1 MEVFLYFCR
10 DRLKPAMLEQIRPQI
25 EQLIARYEAVK
36 AENEQ
41 LRQELQACEETGA
54 SLRKQIY
61 ELESEIETRKLA
73 EAFSSGTFNSQAKAK
88 VDTLIKEIDKCIS
101 YLEEA

>member
-1 MEVFLYFCR
+1 
-10 DRLKPAMLEQIRPQI
+10 MLERVRQEI

-36 AENEQ
+36 AENEH

-54 SLRKQIY
+54 SLRKQIH

-73 EAFSSGTFNSQAKAK
+73 EAFSGFSHNAEAKAK
-88 VDTLIKEIDKCIS
+88 VDTLIREIDKCIS

>member
-1 MEVFLYFCR
+1 
-10 DRLKPAMLEQIRPQI
+10 MLEEVRKHI

-36 AENEQ
+36 AENEK
-41 LRQELQACEETGA
+41 LREELRASEETGA
-54 SLRKQIY
+54 ALRKQLD

-73 EAFSSGTFNSQAKAK
+73 AAFGGENSRQEAKAK

>member
-1 MEVFLYFCR
+1 
-10 DRLKPAMLEQIRPQI
+10 MLEGVRKHI

-36 AENEQ
+36 AENDT
-41 LRQELQACEETGA
+41 LRGELRASEETGA
-54 SLRKQIY
+54 ALRKQID

-73 EAFSSGTFNSQAKAK
+73 EAFGTFPDKAESRAR
-88 VDTLIKEIDKCIS
+88 VDSLIREIDKCIS

>member
-1 MEVFLYFCR
+1 
-10 DRLKPAMLEQIRPQI
+10 MLEDIRNNI

-36 AENEQ
+36 AENVK
-41 LRQELQACEETGA
+41 LREELRASKETGA
-54 SLRKQIY
+54 AMRKQID

-73 EAFSSGTFNSQAKAK
+73 AAFGNIDKAEAKAK
-88 VDTLIKEIDKCIS
+88 VDTLIREIDRCIS